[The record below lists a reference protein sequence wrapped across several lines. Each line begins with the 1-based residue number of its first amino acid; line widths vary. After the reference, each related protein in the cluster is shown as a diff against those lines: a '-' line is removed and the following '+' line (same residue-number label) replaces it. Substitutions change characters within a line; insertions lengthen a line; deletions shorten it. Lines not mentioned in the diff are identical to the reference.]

1 MTITESESGAKAIGT
16 RDKKAERNRKRREKR
31 PANEGRGE
39 FDGELLSREKDE
51 NGERWKTK
59 VRKRTRGGGAQLRIA
74 IMCMHTMRQENDDND
89 GDGDDEDERRREE
102 AAIFKKRVSKA
113 SWFRECASHD
123 CLKIHSF
130 ICLGSSP
137 ASLSPSS
144 TWSRRRLPFTHMHT
158 HIRAHIVRYLH
169 GHGVD

>member
-1 MTITESESGAKAIGT
+1 MTITRSRRAAPKRSGRAT
-16 RDKKAERNRKRREKR
+16 KKPRETANAGEKR

-39 FDGELLSREKDE
+39 FDDEFLSREKDE
-51 NGERWKTK
+51 NERWKTEE
-59 VRKRTRGGGAQLRIA
+59 RKRTRGGGAQSRIA
-74 IMCMHTMRQENDDND
+74 IMCMDTMRRENDDND
-89 GDGDDEDERRREE
+89 GDNDEDERWRRE

-158 HIRAHIVRYLH
+158 YVHAHIVRYLH